1 MGKLVEKKLSRRQ
14 LLKVG
19 ALGAAS
25 LVAVKATQKAKAAS
39 QVLAG
44 KRYAM
49 AVDLRRC
56 TGCHAC
62 SVACKSEFGVP
73 LGVFRSWVKIKEKGK
88 YPNVKKFFLPRLC
101 NQCDDPPCVPVC
113 PVQATYIGEDGI
125 VLIDPR
131 KCIGCGACITA
142 CPYLARFRN
151 PVSKTAEKCDFC
163 LHRIEN
169 GVVPACVNA
178 CPADA
183 RIFGDLHD
191 SEGEVSKIVA
201 KNATQVLKP
210 ELGTKPQV
218 FYISADGF
226 TGLGGEN
233 NA

>member
-14 LLKVG
+14 LLKAG

-49 AVDLRRC
+49 AVDLRKC

-73 LGVFRSWVKIKEKGK
+73 LGVFRSWVKIKEEGK

-113 PVQATYIGEDGI
+113 PVQATSIGEDGV
-125 VLIDPR
+125 VLINPK

-142 CPYLARFRN
+142 CPYHARFRN
-151 PVSKTAEKCDFC
+151 PVTKTAEKCDFC

-169 GVVPACVNA
+169 GVVPSCVNA

-191 SEGEVSKIVA
+191 SESEVSKTVNR
-201 KNATQVLKP
+201 NATQVLKP

-218 FYISADGF
+218 YYILPDGF
-226 TGLGGEN
+226 TGLGGEK